1 MGWRSTV
8 IQAAGT
14 SEVEWKREAEAAR
27 KEEQKGKRTLRHP
40 PPPALDKATWAW
52 TVVMIGAYALSTVS
66 VVTAR

>member
-1 MGWRSTV
+1 MGWRSTA

-14 SEVEWKREAEAAR
+14 SKAEWKREAEAAR
-27 KEEQKGKRTLRHP
+27 KEEQKGKRTLHH

-52 TVVMIGAYALSTVS
+52 TAVMIGAYALSTVS